1 MKTPWETRPLT
12 LTNTDKHYLTK
23 VKRRLHHPMVKWSEV
38 FARNFVDVTI
48 LDPPTYTWSSNF
60 QQCVGRV
67 VILQHL
73 KIGEYKKGEIMCFNA
88 VFPFPRFITHI
99 FESSPP

>member
-60 QQCVGRV
+60 QQFVGRV

-73 KIGEYKKGEIMCFNA
+73 KIGEYEK
-88 VFPFPRFITHI
+88 R
-99 FESSPP
+99 